1 MAHFRSNPSCGC
13 PRCRL
18 RGLMAPAVLVTLGVL
33 VLLGNL
39 NVMDTHKSLP
49 ILLIVIGI
57 ILLLQRTSS
66 TEGHIPYGYTQ
77 PVGMTPPPPMDAGG
91 NYPPNTP
98 GSGNEGVHNG

>member
-18 RGLMAPAVLVTLGVL
+18 RGLMAPAVLVTLGIL

-39 NVMDTHKSLP
+39 NVMDVHKSMP

-57 ILLLQRTSS
+57 IMLLQRTSS
-66 TEGHIPYGYTQ
+66 SEGHIPFGYTQ
-77 PVGMTPPPPMDAGG
+77 TGETPPPVEQGG

-98 GSGNEGVHNG
+98 GSGTEGVHNG

>member
-1 MAHFRSNPSCGC
+1 MAHFRSNPGCGC

-18 RGLMAPAVLVTLGVL
+18 RGLMAPAVLVTLGIL

-39 NVMDTHKSLP
+39 DVMNVHKSLP

-66 TEGHIPYGYTQ
+66 TEGHVPFGYTQ
-77 PVGMTPPPPMDAGG
+77 VGTPPVVDQGG
-91 NYPPNTP
+91 NDPQNTP
-98 GSGNEGVHNG
+98 GPGTEGAHNG

>member
-18 RGLMAPAVLVTLGVL
+18 RGLMAPAVLVTLGIL
-33 VLLGNL
+33 MLLGTL
-39 NVMDTHKSLP
+39 NVMDVRRSLP

-66 TEGHIPYGYTQ
+66 TEGHIPFGYSQ
-77 PVGMTPPPPMDAGG
+77 PGEMPPPPIQPGG
-91 NYPPNTP
+91 TYPPTTP
-98 GSGNEGVHNG
+98 GSGTEGVHNG

>member
-18 RGLMAPAVLVTLGVL
+18 RGLMAPAVLVTLGIL

-39 NVMDTHKSLP
+39 NVMDVHKSMP

-57 ILLLQRTSS
+57 IMLLQRTSS
-66 TEGHIPYGYTQ
+66 TEGHVPFGYTQ
-77 PVGMTPPPPMDAGG
+77 TGGSPPPMEQGG
-91 NYPPNTP
+91 DYPPNTP
-98 GSGNEGVHNG
+98 GSGTEGVHNG

>member
-18 RGLMAPAVLVTLGVL
+18 RGLMAPAVLVTLGIL

-39 NVMDTHKSLP
+39 NVMDVHKSMP

-57 ILLLQRTSS
+57 IMLLQRTSS
-66 TEGHIPYGYTQ
+66 TEGHVPFGYTQ
-77 PVGMTPPPPMDAGG
+77 TGATPPPMEQGG
-91 NYPPNTP
+91 DYPPNTP
-98 GSGNEGVHNG
+98 GSGTEGVHNG

>member
-18 RGLMAPAVLVTLGVL
+18 RGLMAPAVLVTLGIL

-39 NVMDTHKSLP
+39 NVMDVHKSMP

-57 ILLLQRTSS
+57 IMLLQRTSS
-66 TEGHIPYGYTQ
+66 TEGHVPFGYTQ
-77 PVGMTPPPPMDAGG
+77 TGGPPPPMEQGG
-91 NYPPNTP
+91 DYPPNTP
-98 GSGNEGVHNG
+98 GSGTEGVHNG